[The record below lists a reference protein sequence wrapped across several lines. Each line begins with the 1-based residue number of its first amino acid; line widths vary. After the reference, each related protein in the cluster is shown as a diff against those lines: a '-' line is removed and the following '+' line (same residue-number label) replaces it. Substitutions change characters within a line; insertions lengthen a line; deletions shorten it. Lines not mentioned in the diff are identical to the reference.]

1 MKVGNIVTV
10 IDKEKEQWAKHNPWM
25 YSKWGLFDKYIVL
38 KSLGVN
44 ESLWEVLNIQTN
56 ETNIFH
62 SDNLEVV
69 SESR

>member
-1 MKVGNIVTV
+1 MKVGNIVKI
-10 IDKEKEQWAKHNPWM
+10 IDKEREEWAKNNPWM
-25 YSKWGLFDKYIVL
+25 YSKWGLLDKHIVL
-38 KSLGVN
+38 KCLGVN

-62 SDNLEVV
+62 SDNLEVI

>member
-1 MKVGNIVTV
+1 MKVGNIVRIKDDTT
-10 IDKEKEQWAKHNPWM
+10 EEWAKNNPWM
-25 YSKWGLFDKYIVL
+25 YSKWGLLDKHIVL
-38 KSLGVN
+38 KCLGVN

-62 SDNLEVV
+62 SDNLEVI